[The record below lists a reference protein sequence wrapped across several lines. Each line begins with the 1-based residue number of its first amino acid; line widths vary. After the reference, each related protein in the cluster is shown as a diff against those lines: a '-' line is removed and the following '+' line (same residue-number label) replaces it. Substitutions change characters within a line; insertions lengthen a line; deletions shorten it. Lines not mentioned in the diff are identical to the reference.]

1 MATNTDDDRY
11 LSWQVEEFQ
20 REMYNMSR
28 TINGYITR
36 AQGWKNAR
44 NATRFFNKIKEVKK
58 VLDDAEKFKI

>member
-28 TINGYITR
+28 TVNGYIIR
-36 AQGWKNAR
+36 AQGWKNSR